1 MIAYFLLSALLLTVG
16 MLFYSLI
23 FKERVSAHQ
32 AKSLLMILLVFSL
45 SAPYF
50 VPGLPNYSKMLS
62 EGKVFYEDYTD
73 WNVVDIND
81 KKLIECYNKAANSKD
96 ICDCEIIQKASKV
109 TFTYNPL
116 YNFFIKYGWYL
127 IVAFYAIS
135 ALVLI
140 TVIFKLLA
148 LIYLVRKSR
157 LSLRNHL
164 GFKFYLLYPFLNKQ
178 LPLSAFSLSKNYVI
192 WSPILNSLKENE
204 KEIVIAHE
212 VSHLRNKDSW
222 YLLFLEFL
230 KTLLWICPA
239 YFWFIREFR
248 KQQEFIADESASKF
262 AGSKRQYA
270 GLLLSLKEWQFNSK
284 NAYAFSSLLSGSIF
298 KKRILR
304 LVKQSNNGL
313 KPLNFF
319 LGTVSLI
326 VLLWLSAY
334 TVLPLIQSEEL
345 KLKQYEI
352 LAESHNG

>member
-16 MLFYSLI
+16 MIFYSLI
-23 FKERVSAHQ
+23 FKERVSAQQ
-32 AKSLLMILLVFSL
+32 AKSLLLLLLVFSL
-45 SAPYF
+45 SVPFF

-73 WNVVDIND
+73 WNVVDITD
-81 KKLIECYNKAANSKD
+81 KKLIECYNKASNSRD

-116 YNFFIKYGWYL
+116 YNFFMKYGWYL
-127 IVAFYAIS
+127 IYAFYAIS
-135 ALVLI
+135 ALVFLFV
-140 TVIFKLLA
+140 TFKLLA
-148 LIYLVRKSR
+148 LIYLVKKSK
-157 LSLRNHL
+157 LILTYHH
-164 GFKFYLLYPFLNKQ
+164 GFKFYLLYPFLSKQ
-178 LPLSAFSLSKNYVI
+178 LPLSAFSLTRNYVI
-192 WSPILNSLKENE
+192 WSPILNALKENE
-204 KEIVIAHE
+204 KDIVVAHE

-222 YLLFLEFL
+222 YLLFLEFM
-230 KTLLWICPA
+230 KTILWVCPA

-298 KKRILR
+298 NKRILR
-304 LVKQSNNGL
+304 LVKQSNKGL
-313 KPLNFF
+313 KPLHFF
-319 LGTVSLI
+319 FGTVSF
-326 VLLWLSAY
+326 VVFLWMAAY
-334 TVLPLIQSEEL
+334 VALPRIQSEEL

-352 LAESHNG
+352 LADSHKG